1 MTTTQP
7 SIPTMNTRTSRRR
20 VWFGAA
26 AVLLSTGWGANQFTP
41 MLLIYRQS
49 LDLGTGTL
57 EAMFGLYALGLIPGL
72 LLAGPM
78 SDARGRRAVVVPAA
92 WLSLVATLTLA
103 AGGHRVALLFAGRLM
118 AGVSSGA
125 VFAAATAWL
134 RELSRPP
141 LGTASDQT
149 AARRAAVAM
158 TAGFALGPLTAGLL
172 AQWAPAPRTVPYL
185 PHVALMALVL
195 LLLRDAPETVSG
207 RTRRGM
213 RLSVP
218 GIRDPRFR
226 RVVAPMAPW
235 VFAAPAIA
243 FALLPSVVGAEH
255 AADGTALTAAI
266 TALCA
271 LAGVLVQPFA
281 RRLDDH
287 EHGNRTAIAGLLF
300 LVCGLA
306 LGATTAHTH
315 DIWLLVP
322 SAIVLGSAYG
332 LCLVAGL
339 VEIQRLGNDGA
350 LAGLTAGYYAL
361 AYLGFALPYLLAEAA
376 HLASYTILLTIA
388 AVLALGTA
396 GLVTRRS
403 ARLAEQ
409 TIEEPQLKEAA

>member
-1 MTTTQP
+1 MRAGTTTKQT
-7 SIPTMNTRTSRRR
+7 SIATFNTRRWSCPG
-20 VWFGAA
+20 WLGAA

-57 EAMFGLYALGLIPGL
+57 EAMFGVYALGLIPGL
-72 LLAGPM
+72 LLAGPF
-78 SDARGRRAVVVPAA
+78 SDSRGRRAVVVPAA
-92 WLSLVATLTLA
+92 WLSLAATLILT
-103 AGGHRVALLFAGRLM
+103 AGGYRVALLFAGRLM

-141 LGTASDQT
+141 LGTASDHA

-195 LLLRDAPETVSG
+195 LLLRNAPETVAGNARS
-207 RTRRGM
+207 TL
-213 RLSVP
+213 RLSLP
-218 GIRDPRFR
+218 GTLSPRFR

-243 FALLPSVVGAEH
+243 FALLPNVVGAEH

-271 LAGVLVQPFA
+271 LAGVSVQPLA
-281 RRLDDH
+281 RQLDGH
-287 EHGNRTAIAGLLF
+287 AHANRAATTGLLL

-306 LGATTAHTH
+306 LGATTAQTH
-315 DIWLLVP
+315 DVWLLVP
-322 SAIVLGSAYG
+322 SAMVLGSAYG

-339 VEIQRLGNDGA
+339 VEIQRLGNDA
-350 LAGLTAGYYAL
+350 AFAGLTAAYYGL

-376 HLASYTILLTIA
+376 HLASYTVLLAVT

-403 ARLAEQ
+403 AQR
-409 TIEEPQLKEAA
+409 PQA